1 MLASA
6 SRELVSNERVSERA
20 SERQRQAGRQAG
32 RQAVRRVRQTTWRRE
47 RRHAGVT
54 FPARV
59 INGSEH
65 TKWRS
70 FTALRCEREERKAR
84 GCDGGEGRVGRLRVR
99 AVRQDD
105 ESRRKRE
112 VGGG

>member
-1 MLASA
+1 M
-6 SRELVSNERVSERA
+6 
-20 SERQRQAGRQAG
+20 
-32 RQAVRRVRQTTWRRE
+32 
-47 RRHAGVT
+47 T

-84 GCDGGEGRVGRLRVR
+84 GCDGGRGGWGAYGCGQSGRMTR
-99 AVRQDD
+99 AVEREKLVEVRSVAQ
-105 ESRRKRE
+105 RKKNDWWPTA
-112 VGGG
+112 VD

>member
-6 SRELVSNERVSERA
+6 DRELVSSERA
-20 SERQRQAGRQAG
+20 NG
-32 RQAVRRVRQTTWRRE
+32 QAVRRAQQTIWRRE

-70 FTALRCEREERKAR
+70 FTELRCEREDRRREGVTGR
-84 GCDGGEGRVGRLRVR
+84 GAGGAPTGAGSQ
-99 AVRQDD
+99 A
-105 ESRRKRE
+105 
-112 VGGG
+112 G